1 MTDLPPSAIEHLYP
15 VLTIIAV
22 AVIGLATLIGGLW
35 GGFVWLRGQIKEVAT
50 DLLRPVIERL
60 AMVERTADAA
70 HRRIDEI
77 VGRRP

>member
-1 MTDLPPSAIEHLYP
+1 MNSLPPEAVEHLYP
-15 VLTIIAV
+15 VLSLIV
-22 AVIGLATLIGGLW
+22 ALLAGLAVLIGGLW

-50 DLLRPVIERL
+50 DLLRPVVERL